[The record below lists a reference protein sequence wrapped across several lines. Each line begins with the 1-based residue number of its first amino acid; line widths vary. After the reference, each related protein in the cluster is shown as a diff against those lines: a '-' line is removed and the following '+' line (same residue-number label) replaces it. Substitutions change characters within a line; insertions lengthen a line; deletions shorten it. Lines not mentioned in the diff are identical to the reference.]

1 MCNQLTLLAKA
12 SASRYIAQC
21 EHGTIHV
28 VWDNV
33 SVRLRPEDFINIA
46 ENTSLHTQPWLARD
60 AQQGFWL
67 RLQGLALQFQPESLV
82 ILRDLMYVALMK
94 MDNAIPTR
102 SLPHHHPRLA
112 SVN

>member
-12 SASRYIAQC
+12 GASRYIAQC

-33 SVRLRPEDFINIA
+33 SVRLRPEDFQNLA
-46 ENTSLHTQPWLARD
+46 ENTTLNMQPWLAPD

-67 RLQGLALQFQPESLV
+67 KLHGVAVRFEPESLAV
-82 ILRDLMYVALMK
+82 LRNLMYLAILR
-94 MDNAIPTR
+94 MDGVSSMPQ
-102 SLPHHHPRLA
+102 LA
-112 SVN
+112 GYYPGQVSVN